1 MNPQI
6 KNKFYDDFLKDPI
19 KENFRNF
26 LRQNCGELDEIDFKQ
41 DWSDKGPLSK
51 LILAMANSRGGIII
65 IGIKELENGTLEP
78 TSIEN

>member
-51 LILAMANSRGGIII
+51 LILPMANSRGGIII